1 MRVVGGPNADNDD
14 TDDKTWAD
22 PVLFHIGK
30 DSHKAGHVCVCVRMS
45 VSEFMYTGV
54 KLTTL
59 TEIMENT
66 QHTHKQSVK
75 LNAKLFATLLPSFL
89 PLWN

>member
-1 MRVVGGPNADNDD
+1 M
-14 TDDKTWAD
+14 
-22 PVLFHIGK
+22 
-30 DSHKAGHVCVCVRMS
+30 CVCVRMS

-66 QHTHKQSVK
+66 QHTQ
-75 LNAKLFATLLPSFL
+75 AKCKAKCEIIRHTTAILPSFVEL
-89 PLWN
+89 RV

>member
-1 MRVVGGPNADNDD
+1 M
-14 TDDKTWAD
+14 
-22 PVLFHIGK
+22 
-30 DSHKAGHVCVCVRMS
+30 CVCVRMS